1 MIVQTWKVFHG
12 FLTICHFIYYRFFYN
27 IISKFKREKFYHHHI
42 IIFKLVHDDSFNGS
56 FWIFLNL
63 LFCFHFI
70 IIYFWI
76 DVMKNIQSIFST
88 YIKLLSWITS
98 MSILSKMPY
107 LDSPW
112 HDLVSCYWVLKI
124 GIAVFSFEPLMYYII
139 FIHQPPE
146 VYIQSL
152 LNFLSVLQ
160 VPTYLL
166 V

>member
-1 MIVQTWKVFHG
+1 MLISIFLLSSSTMFIDIAYLCYLLKMYDIIKNSNMIVQTGKVFHG

-63 LFCFHFI
+63 FSCIHFI
-70 IIYFWI
+70 VIYFWI
-76 DVMKNIQSIFST
+76 DNIMKNIQAIFST

-98 MSILSKMPY
+98 MSILSKMPH

-112 HDLVSCYWVLKI
+112 HVIW
-124 GIAVFSFEPLMYYII
+124 
-139 FIHQPPE
+139 
-146 VYIQSL
+146 
-152 LNFLSVLQ
+152 
-160 VPTYLL
+160 YLAIEF
-166 V
+166 